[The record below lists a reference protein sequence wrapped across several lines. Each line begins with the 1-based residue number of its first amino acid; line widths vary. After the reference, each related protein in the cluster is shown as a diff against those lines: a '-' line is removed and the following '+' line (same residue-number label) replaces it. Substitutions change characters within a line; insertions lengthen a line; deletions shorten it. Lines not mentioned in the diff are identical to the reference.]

1 MKVITIALMA
11 AFLTGCA
18 SQQGIDGTKEK
29 PILDLTSSKKDVELY
44 WYNTRKVAPVYP
56 SSAAMKEISGCVEFE
71 FVISSE
77 GKATDIETIKSIP
90 GTRFISAAKK
100 ALRQFKWQPVESN
113 KFAQPVRTTLELGFS
128 TDLSKPVENCA
139 PL

>member
-1 MKVITIALMA
+1 MKIITIGLIAALS
-11 AFLTGCA
+11 TGCA

-44 WYNTRKVAPVYP
+44 WYNTKHVAPVYP
-56 SSAAMKEISGCVEFE
+56 SSAAMKGISGCVEFE

-100 ALRQFKWQPVESN
+100 ALRQFKWQPAESN
-113 KFAQPVRTTLELGFS
+113 KFAQPVRTTAEIGFS
-128 TDLSKPVENCA
+128 TDLSKSVENCDRV
-139 PL
+139 